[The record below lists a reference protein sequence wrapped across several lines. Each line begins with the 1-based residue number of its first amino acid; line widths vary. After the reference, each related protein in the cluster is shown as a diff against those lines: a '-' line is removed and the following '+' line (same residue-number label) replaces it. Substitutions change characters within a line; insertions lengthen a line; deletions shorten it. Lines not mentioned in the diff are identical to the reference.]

1 VTLGLPLGPHPCNPF
16 ALVASP
22 KLGLRHQ
29 CNGMVE
35 RMIKT
40 LNSGLYVVSSIDLDN
55 WDLQLPWFL
64 FGYRCGVQA
73 STKFSPF
80 MVFTR

>member
-1 VTLGLPLGPHPCNPF
+1 
-16 ALVASP
+16 
-22 KLGLRHQ
+22 
-29 CNGMVE
+29 
-35 RMIKT
+35 MIKT
-40 LNSGLYVVSSIDLDN
+40 LNNGLSVVSSTNLDN

-80 MVFTR
+80 MVFTKRTPKLTYDNGLFAFTNVEKDELTLDEMT